1 MWLVYVLLAC
11 LGLGA
16 GAAMQKH
23 GMATRLP
30 ELSMGTLVRDLG
42 RVVRTVA
49 RSPVWVLGGA
59 LNLAGAGCLVLAI
72 DAGELSVVQPLTNLN
87 LVVSVLAGVVILRE
101 RLSTGERIGVLSLVA
116 GGVLLSLS
124 GLRGAAPPSA
134 LPTAVLLWAG
144 GACLAAVLGLQLA
157 GQLRAARVGPELVL
171 GLSSGL
177 LYGLGIVCL
186 KGLTSQLHGL
196 SPGAAAWT
204 AVASLPLWGVLAAN
218 AAGYAF
224 EQLAFS
230 HGRVAVVDPLCTG
243 GGGLVPVAVG
253 AVALAERIDALRAAG
268 LVVLGSGLALL
279 LWRRATRT
287 GQAARP

>member
-11 LGLGA
+11 AGLGA

-42 RVVRTVA
+42 RVVRTVV
-49 RSPVWVLGGA
+49 RSPIWVLGGA

-87 LVVSVLAGVVILRE
+87 LVVSVVAGVLVLRE
-101 RLSTGERIGVLSLVA
+101 RLSTGERVGVASLVA

-124 GLRGAAPPSA
+124 GLRGAPPPA
-134 LPTAVLLWAG
+134 VVPAAVLLWSG
-144 GACLAAVLGLQLA
+144 GGCLAVVLALHL
-157 GQLRAARVGPELVL
+157 AARVRPARIGPELAL
-171 GLSSGL
+171 GISSGL
-177 LYGLGIVCL
+177 LYGVGVVCL
-186 KGLTSQLHGL
+186 KALTSRVHGL
-196 SPGAAAWT
+196 SPAAAAWM
-204 AVASLPLWGVLAAN
+204 AVASLPLWGILAAN
-218 AAGYAF
+218 AVAYAF

-253 AVALAERIDALRAAG
+253 AAALGERIDLLRAAG

-279 LWRRATRT
+279 LWSRGTRT
-287 GQAARP
+287 GEAARP